1 MNQQSQ
7 NRNRNQEQ
15 LEQELQPVAQMT
27 LEECLAELS
36 GEASVNRLRALVAAR
51 RMLIE
56 MMEHD
61 LSGNLELAVQQGV
74 VRRVQRPDYLRL
86 G

>member
-1 MNQQSQ
+1 MSQS
-7 NRNRNQEQ
+7 RE
-15 LEQELQPVAQMT
+15 LSEQEMPPVGQMT
-27 LEECLAELS
+27 AEECLQELS
-36 GEASVNRLRALVAAR
+36 AETSVNRLRALVAAR

-61 LSGNLELAVQQGV
+61 LSGNLELAVQRGI
-74 VRRVQRPDYLRL
+74 VRRVHKPDYLQL